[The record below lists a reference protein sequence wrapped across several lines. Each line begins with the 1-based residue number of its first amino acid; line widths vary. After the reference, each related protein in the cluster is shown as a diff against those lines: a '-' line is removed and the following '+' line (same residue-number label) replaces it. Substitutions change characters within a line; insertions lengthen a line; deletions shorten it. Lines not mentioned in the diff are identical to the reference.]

1 MGSCQ
6 ALYRFQVAKISITG
20 NKVGNNRPWMMHYYS
35 FPDIFVSNFLLLF
48 KIYCVFNDQLS
59 SFRMNDA
66 KSRSSFILNTLP
78 GYLTR
83 QRKATSHINQT
94 ARNELLLGGM
104 DCFTIA
110 LFVELNRAGHLKG
123 LIRSYILIFSEVQFS
138 LPNHGSSLV
147 QIITLGMMTSAN
159 RNIFRVTGPL
169 CGEFTGHRWIPS
181 TKASDAELW
190 CFLWYAPE

>member
-1 MGSCQ
+1 
-6 ALYRFQVAKISITG
+6 
-20 NKVGNNRPWMMHYYS
+20 MHFHS
-35 FPDIFVSNFLLLF
+35 FPDIFFSNFLLLF

-83 QRKATSHINQT
+83 QRKATSHINQA

-104 DCFTIA
+104 NCFTIA
-110 LFVELNRAGHLKG
+110 LFVELNRVGHLKG
-123 LIRSYILIFSEVQFS
+123 LKRSYILIFSEVQFS

-147 QIITLGMMTSAN
+147 RVITFAMMTSAN
-159 RNIFRVTGPL
+159 GNIFRVTGPL